1 MSFNYRV
8 FCFLH
13 YMASDNGYLEAAIE
27 SIGTAKASFLFDNWI
42 GMSLKDYQLNS
53 LIDALKKASCETN
66 DNIIVMAI
74 PEDADE
80 TLMLDRFIISKFK
93 ISHFKIKLDSEND

>member
-27 SIGTAKASFLFDNWI
+27 SIGSAKASDLFDNWI
-42 GMSLKDYQLNS
+42 GMSLKDYQFNS
-53 LIDALKKASCETN
+53 LIEGLKKASCETE
-66 DNIIVMAI
+66 DKIIIMAV

-80 TLMLDRFIISKFK
+80 TLMADRLIISKFK
-93 ISHFKIKLDSEND
+93 VSHFKVKLDAESD